1 MLSGG
6 KIAIDVGAS
15 TPLVLGASSIYM
27 GTAAPR
33 LSGGAMVRRF
43 ASGERSRAAFDLTD
57 ECRCLHMAG
66 SDSRR
71 AHLGA
76 RAHIGLCTLVLR
88 SMHRMPTGKLHI
100 VPLGGLGEFGMN
112 CMAVRWGDDIIV
124 IDGGLMFPE
133 AELLGVDI
141 VVPDISYLTENRQR
155 VKGIIL
161 THGHEDHIG
170 ALPWILSELN
180 VPVWGTEFTL
190 AYVEDKLE
198 EHGLLDDADLREI
211 RAGESFKIGPFTIK
225 PIQVT
230 HSLVDCVA
238 LAVHTPLGVIIH
250 TGDFK
255 VDPTPTDNRLF
266 DLHAFAEYGKAGVL
280 ALFQDSTNVER
291 KGYTPSERA
300 VRRKFDEV
308 FAHTKRRLFISCFSS
323 SIHRIKLAV
332 EMAWQHGR
340 KVAFAGRS
348 MNNSAEIA
356 EDLGYIEIPE
366 GLLIHPGEM
375 KNFPPEKVCVLISGT
390 QGEPMSALSRA
401 AVDNHKHAKIEKGDT
416 VMLSSRIIP
425 GNEKAIY
432 RMIDHLFRRE
442 AHVIYDDG
450 SSPPVHVSGHASQ
463 EELKLIINLVKP
475 KYFIPIHGEYRQ
487 LKLHAEMAAAMKGSV
502 GNVILIESGDVLEID
517 ELGARKAGRVNVGR
531 VCIDSGSRTDVVEDL
546 IVKDRRHLS
555 EDGIVLPIIAINKL
569 TGKVETT
576 PEIVT
581 RGFSP
586 GEDGFVDGARQ
597 VVMQTL
603 DSSSAEEKAD
613 YGVIKEKIRADL
625 KRYVSKQTQK
635 RPLIM
640 PVILEI

>member
-1 MLSGG
+1 M
-6 KIAIDVGAS
+6 
-15 TPLVLGASSIYM
+15 
-27 GTAAPR
+27 
-33 LSGGAMVRRF
+33 
-43 ASGERSRAAFDLTD
+43 
-57 ECRCLHMAG
+57 
-66 SDSRR
+66 
-71 AHLGA
+71 
-76 RAHIGLCTLVLR
+76 LVLR
-88 SMHRMPTGKLHI
+88 SIFRMPTGKLHI

-124 IDGGLMFPE
+124 IDAGLMFPE

-141 VVPDISYLTENRQR
+141 VVPDISYLTENRQK
-155 VKGIIL
+155 VKAIIL

-170 ALPWILSELN
+170 ALPWMLSELN

-190 AYVEDKLE
+190 AYVEDKLD
-198 EHGLLDDADLREI
+198 EHGLLDDADLREMRPNERFKAGVFTVHPI
-211 RAGESFKIGPFTIK
+211 R
-225 PIQVT
+225 VT

-238 LAVHTPLGVIIH
+238 LAIHTPLGVIIH

-255 VDPTPTDNRLF
+255 VDPTPTDNKLF
-266 DLHAFAEYGKAGVL
+266 DLHTFAEYGKNGVL

-308 FAHTKRRLFISCFSS
+308 FAHTKKRLFISCFSS
-323 SIHRIKLAV
+323 SIHRINLAV
-332 EMAWQHGR
+332 QLAHEHGR
-340 KVAFAGRS
+340 KVAFLGRS

-356 EDLGYIEIPE
+356 EDLGYIEVPD
-366 GLLIHPGEM
+366 GLVINPGEM
-375 KNFPPEKVCVLISGT
+375 KNFPAEKLCVLISGT

-416 VMLSSRIIP
+416 VVLSSRIIP
-425 GNEKAIY
+425 GNEKTIY

-442 AHVIYDDG
+442 AHVIYEDG
-450 SSPPVHVSGHASQ
+450 SSPPIHVSGHASQ
-463 EELKLIINLVKP
+463 DELKLIINLVKP
-475 KYFIPIHGEYRQ
+475 RYFIPIHGEYRQ
-487 LKLHAEMAAAMKGSV
+487 LKLHAEMAGAMHSSVGSV
-502 GNVILIESGDVLEID
+502 MLIESGDILEFD

-546 IVKDRRHLS
+546 IIKDRRHLS

-569 TGKVETT
+569 SGRVESS

-581 RGFSP
+581 RGFAP

-597 VVMQTL
+597 LVMQTL
-603 DSSSAEEKAD
+603 ELSSNEEKAD

-625 KRYVSKQTQK
+625 KRYISKQTQK

>member
-1 MLSGG
+1 
-6 KIAIDVGAS
+6 
-15 TPLVLGASSIYM
+15 
-27 GTAAPR
+27 
-33 LSGGAMVRRF
+33 
-43 ASGERSRAAFDLTD
+43 
-57 ECRCLHMAG
+57 
-66 SDSRR
+66 
-71 AHLGA
+71 
-76 RAHIGLCTLVLR
+76 
-88 SMHRMPTGKLHI
+88 MPSGKLHI

-112 CMAVRWGDDIIV
+112 CMAVRWGEDIIV
-124 IDGGLMFPE
+124 IDAGMMFPE

-141 VVPDISYLTENRQR
+141 VVPDISYLIENRQR
-155 VKGIIL
+155 VRAIVL

-190 AYVEDKLE
+190 AYVEDKLD
-198 EHGLLDDADLREI
+198 EHGLLDNADLREI
-211 RAGESFKIGPFTIK
+211 RPGDRFKIGPFTIH

-230 HSLVDCVA
+230 HSLVDCVS
-238 LAVHTPLGVIIH
+238 LAIHTPLGVVIH

-266 DLHAFAEYGKAGVL
+266 DLHAFAEYGKEGVL
-280 ALFQDSTNVER
+280 ALLQDSTNVER
-291 KGYTPSERA
+291 RGYTPSERA

-308 FAHTKRRLFISCFSS
+308 FARTERRLFISCFSS

-332 EMAWQHGR
+332 ELAWEHKR
-340 KVAFAGRS
+340 KVAFVGRS
-348 MNNSAEIA
+348 MLSSSEIA
-356 EDLGYIEIPE
+356 EDLGYLEIPD
-366 GLLIHPGEM
+366 GLLIHPGEI
-375 KNFPPEKVCVLISGT
+375 KNYAPEKVCVMISGT

-401 AVDNHKHAKIEKGDT
+401 AVDTHKHAKIEKGDT
-416 VMLSSRIIP
+416 VVLSSRIIP

-432 RMIDHLFRRE
+432 RMVDHLFRRE

-487 LKLHAEMAAAMKGSV
+487 LKLHAELAQSMHGSV
-502 GNVILIESGDVLEID
+502 SNVMLIESGDILEFD
-517 ELGARKAGRVNVGR
+517 ELGARKIGKVNVGR
-531 VCIDSGSRTDVVEDL
+531 ICIDSGSRTDVVEDL
-546 IVKDRRHLS
+546 VIKDRRHLS
-555 EDGIVLPIIAINKL
+555 EDGFVLPIIAINKL
-569 TGKVETT
+569 TGKVEVS

-581 RGFSP
+581 RGFSG
-586 GEDGFVDGARQ
+586 GENGFWDEARA
-597 VVMQTL
+597 VVQQTL
-603 DSSSAEEKAD
+603 GQSSEEERAD

-625 KRYVSKQTQK
+625 KRFISKQTQK

>member
-1 MLSGG
+1 MDFPEHD
-6 KIAIDVGAS
+6 I
-15 TPLVLGASSIYM
+15 T
-27 GTAAPR
+27 
-33 LSGGAMVRRF
+33 
-43 ASGERSRAAFDLTD
+43 
-57 ECRCLHMAG
+57 
-66 SDSRR
+66 
-71 AHLGA
+71 
-76 RAHIGLCTLVLR
+76 GL
-88 SMHRMPTGKLHI
+88 KI
-100 VPLGGLGEFGMN
+100 VPLGGLGEIGLNMMLFEY
-112 CMAVRWGDDIIV
+112 GDDIIIV
-124 IDGGLMFPE
+124 DCGLMFPE
-133 AELLGVDI
+133 PYMLGIDL
-141 VVPDISYLTENRQR
+141 VVPDISYLKERADR
-155 VKGIIL
+155 VRGILL

-190 AYVEDKLE
+190 ALLEDKLE
-198 EHGLLDDADLREI
+198 EHGLLEDADLREI
-211 RAGESFKIGPFTIK
+211 HPGERFKAGPFTIH
-225 PIQVT
+225 PIHVT
-230 HSLVDCVA
+230 HSLVDCVS
-238 LAVHTPLGVIIH
+238 LAIHTPLGVLIH

-255 VDPTPTDNRLF
+255 VDPTPTDNKMF
-266 DLHAFAEYGKAGVL
+266 DLHAFAEYGKQGVL

-308 FAHTKRRLFISCFSS
+308 FAHTQRRLFISCFSS

-332 EMAWQHGR
+332 ELAGQHGR
-340 KVAFAGRS
+340 KVAFVGRS
-348 MNNSAEIA
+348 MTNTSEIA

-375 KNFPPEKVCVLISGT
+375 KNYPPEKVCVMISGT

-416 VMLSSRIIP
+416 VVLSSRIIP

-432 RMIDHLFRRE
+432 RMVDHLFRRQ
-442 AHVIYDDG
+442 AHVIYEDG
-450 SSPPVHVSGHASQ
+450 SSPPIHVSGHGSQ

-487 LKLHAEMAAAMKGSV
+487 LKLHAEMAGAMHSSV
-502 GNVILIESGDVLEID
+502 GNVMLIESGDVLEFD

-546 IVKDRRHLS
+546 IIKDRRHLS

-569 TGKVETT
+569 SGRVESS

-581 RGFSP
+581 RGFAP

-597 VVMQTL
+597 LVMQTL
-603 DSSSAEEKAD
+603 ELSSDEEKAD

-625 KRYVSKQTQK
+625 KRYISCLLYTSPSP
-635 RPLIM
+635 RD
-640 PVILEI
+640 

>member
-1 MLSGG
+1 
-6 KIAIDVGAS
+6 
-15 TPLVLGASSIYM
+15 
-27 GTAAPR
+27 
-33 LSGGAMVRRF
+33 
-43 ASGERSRAAFDLTD
+43 
-57 ECRCLHMAG
+57 MA
-66 SDSRR
+66 
-71 AHLGA
+71 
-76 RAHIGLCTLVLR
+76 
-88 SMHRMPTGKLHI
+88 TGKLH
-100 VPLGGLGEFGMN
+100 VAPLGGLGEFGMN
-112 CMAVRWGDDIIV
+112 CMAVRWGDDIVV
-124 IDGGLMFPE
+124 IDAGLMFPE

-141 VVPDISYLTENRQR
+141 VVPEISYLVENRQHVR
-155 VKGIIL
+155 GIIL

-190 AYVEDKLE
+190 AYVEDKLD
-198 EHGLLDDADLREI
+198 EHELLDQSQLREM
-211 RAGESFKIGPFTIK
+211 RAGERFKLGPFTIH

-238 LAVHTPLGVIIH
+238 LAIHTPLGIVIH

-255 VDPTPTDNRLF
+255 VDPTPTDTRLF
-266 DLHAFAEYGKAGVL
+266 DLHAFAEYGKEGVL
-280 ALFQDSTNVER
+280 ALLQDSTNVER

-308 FAHTKRRLFISCFSS
+308 FARTKRRLFISCFSS

-332 EMAWQHGR
+332 ELAWEHGR
-340 KVAFAGRS
+340 KVSFIGRS
-348 MNNSAEIA
+348 MQSSAEIA

-366 GLLIHPGEM
+366 GLLVHPGEM
-375 KNFPPEKVCVLISGT
+375 KNFPPEKLCVLISGT
-390 QGEPMSALSRA
+390 QGEPMSAMSRA

-487 LKLHAEMAAAMKGSV
+487 LKLHAELAGAMRGSV
-502 GNVILIESGDVLEID
+502 GNVMLIESGDILEFD
-517 ELGARKAGRVNVGR
+517 ELGARKAGKVNVGR
-531 VCIDSGSRTDVVEDL
+531 ICIDSGSRTDVVEDL
-546 IVKDRRHLS
+546 VIKDRRHLS
-555 EDGIVLPIIAINKL
+555 EDGFVLPIIAINKL
-569 TGKVETT
+569 TGKVEVT

-581 RGFSP
+581 RGFSG
-586 GEDGFVDGARQ
+586 GENGFWEEARAVIQ
-597 VVMQTL
+597 QTL
-603 DSSSAEEKAD
+603 GHSSEEERAD

-625 KRYVSKQTQK
+625 KRFISKQTQK

>member
-1 MLSGG
+1 
-6 KIAIDVGAS
+6 
-15 TPLVLGASSIYM
+15 
-27 GTAAPR
+27 
-33 LSGGAMVRRF
+33 
-43 ASGERSRAAFDLTD
+43 
-57 ECRCLHMAG
+57 
-66 SDSRR
+66 
-71 AHLGA
+71 
-76 RAHIGLCTLVLR
+76 
-88 SMHRMPTGKLHI
+88 MPSGKLQI

-112 CMAVRWGDDIIV
+112 CMALRWADDIIV
-124 IDGGLMFPE
+124 IDAGLMFPE

-141 VVPDISYLTENRQR
+141 VVPDISYLTENRQKVR
-155 VKGIIL
+155 GIFL

-170 ALPWILSELN
+170 ALPWVLSELN

-190 AYVEDKLE
+190 AYVEDKLD

-211 RAGESFKIGPFTIK
+211 RPGERVKVGPFTVH

-238 LAVHTPLGVIIH
+238 LAVHTPLGVVIH

-266 DLHAFAEYGKAGVL
+266 DLHGFAEYGKEGVL
-280 ALFQDSTNVER
+280 ALLQDSTNVER

-308 FAHTKRRLFISCFSS
+308 FARTEQRLFISCFSS

-332 EMAWQHGR
+332 DLAFEHGR
-340 KVAFAGRS
+340 KIAFIGRS

-356 EDLGYIEIPE
+356 EDLGYVEIPE
-366 GLLIHPGEM
+366 GLLIHPGDM
-375 KNFPPEKVCVLISGT
+375 KNHPPKKVCVLISGT

-416 VMLSSRIIP
+416 VVLSSRIIP

-442 AHVIYDDG
+442 AHVIYEDG
-450 SSPPVHVSGHASQ
+450 SSPPIHVSGHASQ

-475 KYFIPIHGEYRQ
+475 RYFIPVHGEYRQ
-487 LKLHAEMAAAMKGSV
+487 LKLHAEMAGSMHGSV
-502 GNVILIESGDVLEID
+502 GKVMLIESGDVLEID

-531 VCIDSGSRTDVVEDL
+531 VCIDSGSRTDVIEDL
-546 IVKDRRHLS
+546 IVKDRRHIS

-569 TGKVETT
+569 TGVVETS

-581 RGFSP
+581 RGFNP
-586 GEDGFVDGARQ
+586 GEDGLMDGAKQ
-597 VVMQTL
+597 IVMQTL
-603 DSSSAEEKAD
+603 EVSSDEEKAD

-625 KRYVSKQTQK
+625 KRYISKQTQK